1 LQNKHPT
8 RDFVWSDSDN
18 TMQLKNLFTAIE
30 AEGFAKKFAAE
41 EECLEFLASVKWED
55 KYQCK
60 KCGHK
65 NYCKGKTPHSRR
77 CTRCKHDESA
87 TAHTPFHGCRM
98 PLNLAFQIAYQVC
111 CKPGISSYK
120 LAQINQTRQ
129 MTCWKLKK
137 KLIECFEQT

>member
-1 LQNKHPT
+1 
-8 RDFVWSDSDN
+8 
-18 TMQLKNLFTAIE
+18 MQLKNLFQAHVVNNFS
-30 AEGFAKKFAAE
+30 ARFSSE
-41 EECLEFLASVKWED
+41 EDCLEFLASAKWKD
-55 KYQCK
+55 NFKCK
-60 KCGHK
+60 KCGHN

-111 CKPGISSYK
+111 YKPEISSYK
-120 LAQINQTRQ
+120 LAQIHQIRQ

-137 KLIECFEQT
+137 KVIECLDGT